1 MKFKLYT
8 EYGSLNSRPVFE
20 SLKQGL
26 QLLGHDIVDKNED
39 IAVIWSVLWNGR
51 MMSNKQIYEQARKEK
66 RPILIAEVGN
76 LIRNHTW
83 RLSLNHVNALGYFG
97 NDDDLSL
104 NRPLKLGLTL
114 KPIKEK
120 RKNHI
125 LIACQHQKSL
135 QWEGLPDT
143 ESWLIDIIDNLK
155 KYTDR
160 PIVVRPHPRS
170 KINFTR
176 LKNIKIENPIKLHNT
191 YDDFDINYDCHV
203 LLNHNSGPSIQ
214 ALINGVPIV
223 CDRTSLA
230 FPLSTM
236 IENID
241 DATVN
246 DRTDWFIRL
255 CHTEW
260 TVDEVKTGEP
270 LKRILKNIEI

>member
-120 RKNHI
+120 RKDHI

>member
-8 EYGSLNSRPVFE
+8 EYGSLNSLPVFE

>member
-120 RKNHI
+120 RKDHI

-143 ESWLIDIIDNLK
+143 ESWLIDIINNLK

-214 ALINGVPIV
+214 ALINGVPTV

-230 FPLSTM
+230 FPLSTT

-241 DATVN
+241 NATIN
-246 DRTDWFIRL
+246 NRTDWFIRL

-260 TVDEVKTGEP
+260 TVDEIKTGEP